1 VTEDKIIGALRQ
13 VTTLEPIRLILAKH
27 PQTQQSRGYAYV
39 QMRNVQEATQL
50 LTTLTALTKL
60 TIDGKD
66 GECVH
71 VLT

>member
-1 VTEDKIIGALRQ
+1 MPQSVTEDKIISALRQ
-13 VTTLEPIRLILAKH
+13 VTTLEIIRLILAKH
-27 PQTQQSRGYAYV
+27 SQTQLSRGYAYV

-66 GECVH
+66 G
-71 VLT
+71 